1 MTNTS
6 LSRQRIHCKYDRI
19 HHIFNPSVV
28 IKNHAYV
35 LTSPQ
40 TLPYFNAYIT
50 CFDVYTD
57 FLRFNLSIMTGIWR
71 YLTNSIMTETCLK
84 NCKLK
89 KLNFS
94 KPMFASFRCTW
105 VLSCQPPTLHIPLHS
120 LLFPGTTLFLT
131 RISCFLFDDMAIFS
145 MYALLFLRKRFILT
159 YKFWRHGH
167 IFDVFVIFYHA

>member
-6 LSRQRIHCKYDRI
+6 PSRQRIHCKYDHI

-35 LTSPQ
+35 LTSTQ

-84 NCKLK
+84 NCKAK
-89 KLNFS
+89 KVTFFQTNVCIVSLHVGALL
-94 KPMFASFRCTW
+94 PTAYTAYTIAFASISRVSVVFNT
-105 VLSCQPPTLHIPLHS
+105 HK
-120 LLFPGTTLFLT
+120 LFCL
-131 RISCFLFDDMAIFS
+131 
-145 MYALLFLRKRFILT
+145 
-159 YKFWRHGH
+159 WQHGH
-167 IFDVFVIFYHA
+167 IFDVCVVISTQTNFFDV